1 MMNTYKYL
9 LAVIL
14 AAGTV
19 ISCEKWP
26 DRQVFEGSG
35 LGAVTKYYE
44 VQENQT
50 DFHVDVIATMPY
62 EIRNTADWIS
72 VPATS
77 QARDGFTI
85 SCQPNTGLVR
95 QASIILAIEKTS
107 HYDTV
112 VVRQN
117 GTTAI
122 KMIDAEAD
130 GVANIAMNSQVGD
143 HQLSVDYYGND
154 TEWISDLKV
163 EGNDISFSYQKNE
176 LDIPRFAS
184 VSMTFKDAAG
194 LSLSHRFDVF
204 QRTAEGAGAAVIDLT
219 EGEKW
224 ANCYLLD
231 EPDAVSY
238 SFEPKHV
245 SGKVI
250 SDRIRTAEIL
260 WETAQNTV
268 GNLAYDHT
276 SNKMFFTKTAGA
288 KGNAVVAL
296 KDYNGNILWSCHLW
310 VTSQQVKEI
319 SLDGVTFL
327 DRNIG
332 AVASTAPVNDE
343 SDAAGTYYQWGRK
356 DPFPAPKDLK
366 VKNATAMISVY
377 PDEAITMMVSQ
388 NGVSLEKTIENPSVY
403 YWGDGNKGSQDWS
416 LSPNDGYWS
425 NSQKT
430 DYDPCPYGYVVPS
443 KSQMGALIG
452 RSTKKMSAYGSVLTD
467 DIGEKHY
474 LCWSGWLRRKIHAT
488 APYAQVGEYARYWSA
503 DTGEKEETSEDA
515 KDETN
520 KVFKGAYVT
529 NLHED
534 TSTFEVSPRRWGAT
548 IRCVKQAV
556 QPAE

>member
-1 MMNTYKYL
+1 MKTVKYIM
-9 LAVIL
+9 AVIL
-14 AAGTV
+14 AAGSV

-44 VQENQT
+44 ILEEKA
-50 DFHVDVIATMPY
+50 DIHVDVISTMPY
-62 EIRNTADWIS
+62 EIRNSADWIS
-72 VPATS
+72 VPSSS

-130 GVANIAMNSQVGD
+130 GVAKIAMNSQVGE
-143 HQLSVDYYGND
+143 HELTVDYYGNQ

-163 EGNDISFSYQKNE
+163 EGNDISFAYQKND
-176 LDIPRFAS
+176 LNIPRFAS
-184 VSMTFKDAAG
+184 VTMTFKDAAG
-194 LSLSHRFDVF
+194 VSLAHRFDVF
-204 QRTAEGAGAAVIDLT
+204 QRVGDGNAVVDLT
-219 EGEKW
+219 EGGKW

-231 EPDAVSY
+231 QPDATSY
-238 SFEPKHV
+238 CFEPKHV
-245 SGKVI
+245 SGEPV
-250 SDRIRTAEIL
+250 SDYIRTAEIL

-276 SNKMFFTKTAGA
+276 ANKIFFTKTAGA

-296 KDYNGNILWSCHLW
+296 KDYNGNMLWSCHLW

-319 SLDGVTFL
+319 SLGGVKFL

-332 AVASTAPVNDE
+332 AIANTAPVNGE

-356 DPFPAPKDLK
+356 DPFPSPNK
-366 VKNATAMISVY
+366 VSSSDGVLSTVY
-377 PDEAITMMVSQ
+377 PEGTIEFQTRQA
-388 NGVSLEKTIENPSVY
+388 GVSLETTILNPTVY
-403 YWGDGNKGSQDWS
+403 YWGDDNKGAEDWS
-416 LSPNDGYWS
+416 SVQNDNYWNTAS
-425 NSQKT
+425 KT
-430 DYDPCPYGYVVPS
+430 DFDPCPYGYVVPDRL
-443 KSQMGALIG
+443 QMDALYAARTDKVG
-452 RSTKKMSAYGSVLTD
+452 YGCNLNCD
-467 DIGEKHY
+467 DGTTNWLSY
-474 LCWSGWLRRKIHAT
+474 GGWVRRKLHAT
-488 APYAQVGEYARYWSA
+488 SQYAEVGTKPHYWSTTSGQVDDDCKGSYA
-503 DTGEKEETSEDA
+503 ITNYPGKE
-515 KDETN
+515 
-520 KVFKGAYVT
+520 G
-529 NLHED
+529 
-534 TSTFEVSPRRWGAT
+534 SPRRWGAT
-548 IRCVKQAV
+548 IRCVKQTV